1 MNNRLLFTAAALA
14 LFGANA
20 EAKDRLP
27 TDEERAKIETALK
40 AEGYTTWGKV
50 ELDDEK
56 HWDVD
61 DAVAADGKT
70 YDLHLGTAD
79 LKVLKKE
86 QDKD

>member
-1 MNNRLLFTAAALA
+1 MQRVIGELAHALK
-14 LFGANA
+14 A
-20 EAKDRLP
+20 EDDLGQKGRTPD
-27 TDEERAKIETALK
+27 ERAKIESALK

-86 QDKD
+86 PDTD